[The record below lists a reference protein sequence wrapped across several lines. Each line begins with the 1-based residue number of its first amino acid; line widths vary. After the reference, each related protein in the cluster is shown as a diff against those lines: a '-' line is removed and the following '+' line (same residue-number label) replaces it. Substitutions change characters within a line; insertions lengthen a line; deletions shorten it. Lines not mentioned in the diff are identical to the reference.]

1 MCYIGRA
8 EFRQASFPL
17 FSTKKDLSAAP
28 PPHTHTPLYSL
39 GRNTLSFVGES
50 GRTWKRT
57 YKVTEPQPSL
67 QQTQRCRVSNS
78 SVEVA
83 EAEARAPLNG
93 RGRP

>member
-1 MCYIGRA
+1 MCYIGRV

-17 FSTKKDLSAAP
+17 FSTKKDLTLL
-28 PPHTHTPLYSL
+28 PHYTHTPFYSL

-50 GRTWKRT
+50 ERTWKRT
-57 YKVTEPQPSL
+57 YKVTEPQPGL

-78 SVEVA
+78 PVEVA
-83 EAEARAPLNG
+83 EAEARVPLNG